1 MQQSAAAEKVIEAG
15 RGHISSVRV
24 RRRTIQLSLMFMA
37 KPSSQKAPRSAKP
50 VKTAKTSA
58 AKPKN
63 GKNGNPKP
71 ASSPKNGKEESGKA
85 AKPQAPAKAKA
96 KALPPPPKPAPVD
109 KKTKQQQE
117 FESKMLHMVA
127 EEMAIEEAELT
138 LNANFR
144 EDLKL
149 DEIDIA
155 ELLMQAET
163 THNIAPFSEADWE
176 ACVTVAD
183 FLRMVGKRVEAKRAR
198 KGK

>member
-1 MQQSAAAEKVIEAG
+1 
-15 RGHISSVRV
+15 
-24 RRRTIQLSLMFMA
+24 MA

-50 VKTAKTSA
+50 VKTAKTA
-58 AKPKN
+58 ASKPKN
-63 GKNGNPKP
+63 GKNGSPKP
-71 ASSPKNGKEESGKA
+71 PAASKNGKNGA
-85 AKPQAPAKAKA
+85 AKPAKPQPPAKVKA
-96 KALPPPPKPAPVD
+96 KALPAPPPKPAPVD

-117 FESKMLHMVA
+117 FEAKMLHMVA

-155 ELLMQAET
+155 ELLMQAEIT
-163 THNIAPFSEADWE
+163 YSIAPFSEADWE
-176 ACVTVAD
+176 ACGTIAD

>member
-1 MQQSAAAEKVIEAG
+1 
-15 RGHISSVRV
+15 
-24 RRRTIQLSLMFMA
+24 MA
-37 KPSSQKAPRSAKP
+37 KPSSPKAQRSAKP
-50 VKTAKTSA
+50 VKTAKLA
-58 AKPKN
+58 AAPKPKA
-63 GKNGNPKP
+63 GKNGNGKATAPT
-71 ASSPKNGKEESGKA
+71 KNGAKA
-85 AKPQAPAKAKA
+85 ATPQSSAKATPPAKAGKA
-96 KALPPPPKPAPVD
+96 VPAPTPKPAPVD

-117 FESKMLHMVA
+117 FEAKMLHMVA

-163 THNIAPFSEADWE
+163 THNVAPFNEADWE
-176 ACVTVAD
+176 ACVTIAD

-198 KGK
+198 KAGK

>member
-1 MQQSAAAEKVIEAG
+1 
-15 RGHISSVRV
+15 
-24 RRRTIQLSLMFMA
+24 MFMA

-163 THNIAPFSEADWE
+163 TQNIAPFSEADWE

>member
-1 MQQSAAAEKVIEAG
+1 
-15 RGHISSVRV
+15 
-24 RRRTIQLSLMFMA
+24 MA
-37 KPSSQKAPRSAKP
+37 KPSSPKAQRSAKP
-50 VKTAKTSA
+50 VKTAKLA
-58 AKPKN
+58 AAPKPKA
-63 GKNGNPKP
+63 GKNGNGKATAPT
-71 ASSPKNGKEESGKA
+71 KNGAKA
-85 AKPQAPAKAKA
+85 ATPQSSAKATPPAKAGKA
-96 KALPPPPKPAPVD
+96 VPAPPPKPAPVD

-117 FESKMLHMVA
+117 FEAKMLHMVA

-163 THNIAPFSEADWE
+163 THNVAPFNEADWE
-176 ACVTVAD
+176 ACVTIAD

-198 KGK
+198 KAGK

>member
-1 MQQSAAAEKVIEAG
+1 
-15 RGHISSVRV
+15 
-24 RRRTIQLSLMFMA
+24 MFMA

-50 VKTAKTSA
+50 AKTAKTPA

-63 GKNGNPKP
+63 GKNGNSKP
-71 ASSPKNGKEESGKA
+71 AAPPKNGKNGKNGSGKP
-85 AKPQAPAKAKA
+85 AKPQAPPKAAKA
-96 KALPPPPKPAPVD
+96 KALPAPPPKPAPVD

-117 FESKMLHMVA
+117 FEAKMLHMVA

>member
-1 MQQSAAAEKVIEAG
+1 
-15 RGHISSVRV
+15 
-24 RRRTIQLSLMFMA
+24 MFMA
-37 KPSSQKAPRSAKP
+37 KPSSQKVQRSAKP
-50 VKTAKTSA
+50 PKTAKTA
-58 AKPKN
+58 ASKPKN
-63 GKNGNPKP
+63 GKKADSKP
-71 ASSPKNGKEESGKA
+71 VPAAKNGKNGAAKA
-85 AKPQAPAKAKA
+85 AKPQPPPKAAKAAPA
-96 KALPPPPKPAPVD
+96 PPPKPAPVD

-117 FESKMLHMVA
+117 FEAKMLHMVA

-138 LNANFR
+138 LSANFR

-163 THNIAPFSEADWE
+163 THNIAPFNEADWD
-176 ACVTVAD
+176 ACVTIAD